1 MKRKHYKTI
10 IKELDRIAKDIET
23 LADEIGYNIDNNTI
37 YQLAIS
43 NITAV
48 DMALTEDN
56 KALCLM
62 WAGYYLGQL
71 DYRLALMIKEQ
82 EQ

>member
-1 MKRKHYKTI
+1 MKQHYKTV
-10 IKELDRIAKDIET
+10 IKALDKIAKDIET
-23 LADEIGYNIDNNTI
+23 LADQKGVDIDNNPI
-37 YQLAIS
+37 YQLAMG

-56 KALCLM
+56 KALSLM

-71 DYRLALMIKEQ
+71 DYKLNAE
-82 EQ
+82 